1 MSPDYQKLTQALNY
15 LAQQCGAGVL
25 NRMKAVKLAYL
36 ADRYHLRKFGRPLA
50 VDSYY
55 GMKLG
60 PVGTLAK
67 DLVDSDKEFLEDE
80 ARQYA
85 TKFLSVEG
93 EYEYKSLR
101 DVDRDL
107 FSASDVEALDF
118 AISNFGHLDQWQL
131 ADLTHVF
138 PEWKKHELEASR
150 PGNRVPLSYVDFFE
164 DPHPADPILQRV
176 FPTGDPFAR
185 CRDAFAREA
194 FEEWWNETK
203 LLS

>member
-1 MSPDYQKLTQALNY
+1 MSADYQKLTQALNY
-15 LAQQCGAGVL
+15 LANQCGPGVL
-25 NRMKAVKLAYL
+25 NRMKAVKLVYL

-50 VDSYY
+50 ADSYY

-67 DLVDSDKEFLEDE
+67 DLVDGDKEFLEDE

-85 TKFLSVEG
+85 TTFLGTEG
-93 EYEYKSLR
+93 EYEYRSMREVER
-101 DVDRDL
+101 DV
-107 FSASDVEALDF
+107 FSASDIEALDF
-118 AISNFGHLDQWQL
+118 AIAQFGRLDQWQL

-138 PEWKKHELEASR
+138 PEWKKHEPEASQ
-150 PGNRVPLSYVDFFE
+150 PGNRVPLSYFDFFE
-164 DPHPADPILQRV
+164 DPHPADPVLRKF
-176 FPTGDPFAR
+176 FPTGDPFAQ
-185 CRDAFAREA
+185 CGNECAREA

>member
-15 LAQQCGAGVL
+15 LARICGAGVL
-25 NRMKAVKLAYL
+25 NRMKAIKLAYL

-50 VDSYY
+50 ADSYY

-67 DLVDSDKEFLEDE
+67 DLVDGDKEFLEDE

-85 TKFLSVEG
+85 TTFLGTDG
-93 EYEYKSLR
+93 EYNYRSMREVER
-101 DVDRDL
+101 DV
-107 FSASDVEALDF
+107 FSASDLEALDF
-118 AISNFGHLDQWQL
+118 TIEHFGRFTQWQL
-131 ADLTHVF
+131 VDLTHVF
-138 PEWKKHELEASR
+138 PEWKKHETEASK
-150 PGNRVPLSYVDFFE
+150 PGNRVPLDYFDFFG
-164 DPHPADPILQRV
+164 DPNPADPAVREF
-176 FPTGDPFAR
+176 FPAGDPFAQ
-185 CRDAFAREA
+185 CRNECAREA